1 MRAAWKLEKYE
12 ALKMPQ
18 VINTNMMSLNSQRA
32 LNVSQESM
40 RTSLARLSSGLRINS
55 AKDDA
60 AGLAIS
66 ERLGAQIRGLEQANR
81 NGLDGISLMQ
91 TAEGALDEVGN
102 MLQRMRELAVQSANG
117 TVSLADKRSLNDEY
131 LELRAEMDRIFKSV
145 EFNGVNLLGTTST
158 VNLQVGWKAGSAGS
172 YRITVSTFNMA
183 SRAYS
188 QGGISFIVADG
199 VKASLQIS
207 NTSNAL
213 LMLSKLDAAIDNITQ
228 KRADFGAK
236 QNRIEATLRNNANII
251 ENQSAARS
259 RIRDTDFAR
268 ETANLTRSQILQ
280 QAGTAMLAQANQLPQ
295 NVLQLL
301 S

>member
-1 MRAAWKLEKYE
+1 
-12 ALKMPQ
+12 MPQ

-32 LNVSQESM
+32 LDQSQQSM
-40 RTSLARLSSGLRINS
+40 ATSLKRLSSGLRINS
-55 AKDDA
+55 ARDDA

-81 NGLDGISLMQ
+81 NGQDGISLMQ

-117 TVSLADKRSLNDEY
+117 TVSVADKRSLNDEY
-131 LELRAEMDRIFKSV
+131 LELRSEMDRIFKSV
-145 EFNGVNLLGTTST
+145 EFNGVNLLGTTDSIT
-158 VNLQVGWKAGSAGS
+158 LQVGWKAGTGTS
-172 YRITVSTFNMA
+172 YKITVSTFNMA
-183 SRAYS
+183 SRGLAG
-188 QGGISFIVADG
+188 GGISFIVG
-199 VKASLQIS
+199 NGPTASRQIS
-207 NTSNAL
+207 ATSKAL
-213 LMLSKLDAAIDNITQ
+213 WMLSKLDAAIDNITQ

-236 QNRIEATLRNNANII
+236 QNRIEATLRNNASII

-259 RIRDTDFAR
+259 RIRDADFAR
-268 ETANLTRSQILQ
+268 ETASLTRSQILQ

>member
-1 MRAAWKLEKYE
+1 
-12 ALKMPQ
+12 MPQ

-32 LNVSQESM
+32 LNTSQNSM
-40 RTSLARLSSGLRINS
+40 QTSLERLSSGLRINR

-91 TAEGALDEVGN
+91 TAEGALDEVSN

-117 TVSLADKRSLNDEY
+117 TVGPSDKASLNDEY
-131 LELRAEMDRIFKSV
+131 QELKAEIDRVLNST
-145 EFNGVNLLGTTST
+145 EFNGVNLLATSAT
-158 VNLQVGWKAGSAGS
+158 LRLQIGFKAGTGTS
-172 YRITVSTFNMA
+172 YQIAVSTYQMSARTMA
-183 SRAYS
+183 SGGLRSVISGAT
-188 QGGISFIVADG
+188 GISTTA
-199 VKASLQIS
+199 
-207 NTSNAL
+207 NAL
-213 LMLSKLDAAIDNITQ
+213 SRLGLLDLAIDNVTV

-236 QNRIEATLRNNANII
+236 QNRIESTLRNNANII

-259 RIRDTDFAR
+259 RIRDADFAR
-268 ETANLTRSQILQ
+268 ETANLTRTQILQ

-301 S
+301 G

>member
-1 MRAAWKLEKYE
+1 
-12 ALKMPQ
+12 MPQ

-32 LNVSQESM
+32 LDRSQNSM
-40 RTSLARLSSGLRINS
+40 QTSLQRLSSGLRINS

-117 TVSLADKRSLNDEY
+117 TVSAADKRSLNDEY
-131 LELRAEMDRIFKSV
+131 LELRAEIDRIFDSV
-145 EFNGVNLLGTTST
+145 EFNGVNLLGKNDSLT
-158 VNLQVGWKAGSAGS
+158 LQIGWKAGTSGS
-172 YRITVSTFNMA
+172 YQIKVSTYDMA
-183 SRAYS
+183 ARGATS
-188 QGGISFIVADG
+188 GGISFIVADA
-199 VKASLQIS
+199 VTASRQIS
-207 NTSNAL
+207 ATSKAL
-213 LMLSKLDAAIDNITQ
+213 WMLSKLDAAIDNITQ

-259 RIRDTDFAR
+259 RIRDADFAR

-301 S
+301 G